1 MGREELPSFDEALD
15 RFGAFLMAREWPDTV
30 GWVLGEDLAWA
41 EGVLLIRPG
50 ARQTREALVR
60 SLFERG
66 RDHAFGV
73 ELRAIAECRGETL
86 ATLVVPTEPR
96 PEARDTHASG
106 KLKLVVPPNGARPRR
121 PLGRDARRR
130 VGDPQPRL
138 ARRGPV
144 HGGRRGL
151 RSGPRVGVPAL
162 RPARTMLDAP
172 AARRSPRPPG

>member
-60 SLFERG
+60 SLFECG

-106 KLKLVVPPNGARPRR
+106 KLKLVVPPNTAHARAVHWGATPGAELLTRNPAW
-121 PLGRDARRR
+121 LGE
-130 VGDPQPRL
+130 
-138 ARRGPV
+138 
-144 HGGRRGL
+144 
-151 RSGPRVGVPAL
+151 VPFMEVVAV
-162 RPARTMLDAP
+162 
-172 AARRSPRPPG
+172 